1 LIPVI
6 CCQPLTKICI
16 IKANIPILFCMQTV
30 TCKVMLGIKKKRV
43 NFASLSESGRLPLHF
58 NIVKSMIQYCYRL
71 ENLNTVSI
79 VLHNEG
85 NILVLLF

>member
-1 LIPVI
+1 
-6 CCQPLTKICI
+6 
-16 IKANIPILFCMQTV
+16 
-30 TCKVMLGIKKKRV
+30 MLGIKKKRV

-85 NILVLLF
+85 KILVLLFWKVKQDEELKWRYIYS